1 MPLDTS
7 ETQKLLDAIRKFDTD
22 VRSQASAVLVKG
34 AVEIKKNLQTE
45 ARKSKHFG
53 QVAKSI
59 SYETTRRRD
68 TTEIEIGP
76 DKERAYAGGRPGR
89 PNKPGPIANIAYFGG
104 ANGGGGSLD
113 FDEPVEREL
122 TVIDEHLK
130 KLGEAL

>member
-7 ETQKLLDAIRKFDTD
+7 ETQKFVDAIDKFDSD
-22 VRSQASAVLVKG
+22 VRSKAEPVLVKG

-45 ARKSKHFG
+45 ARKSEHFG

-59 SYETTRRRD
+59 SFETTKRRD
-68 TTEIEIGP
+68 ITEIEIGP

-104 ANGGGGSLD
+104 ANGGGGTLD
-113 FDEPVEREL
+113 FDEPVEREFD
-122 TVIDEHLK
+122 TIDDFLG
-130 KLGEAL
+130 KLGDAL

>member
-7 ETQKLLDAIRKFDTD
+7 ETQKLIDAIRKFDTD

-34 AVEIKKNLQTE
+34 AVEIKKSLQTE

-59 SYETTRRRD
+59 SYETIRRRD

-122 TVIDEHLK
+122 TVVDEHLK
-130 KLGEAL
+130 KLGDAL